1 MTNNRGPLT
10 PAEIARM
17 TPEQRGRYVAATR
30 SKLRPPFDA
39 RRLSHEAGYRYV
51 SSRAKRNA
59 LRTPRRVGK
68 TVHEAIRKLNINF
81 TPPYANQLYV
91 TDTLKNAKRRI
102 WPTLK
107 KLNREL
113 RLGGEPNEVEAF
125 MRFPNLPNEPI
136 IYLGG
141 AKDQSELD
149 KLRGYEGGFKHVTID
164 EAQSIRQSI
173 MTELVDDVIEPS
185 LMDYNGSLDM
195 VGTPGPICAGYFYD
209 IDVGAQREGWEHY
222 FWRVQDNP
230 FLAIKS
236 GVSTDEYLR
245 ALRERRKWTETT
257 PAYVRQYLGQWVT
270 DSDSLALHYDALR
283 NACAPEEGPQP
294 GWKYVLAFDIGYD
307 DADAIAVLGWAPH
320 ERKLRLLKEVIT
332 RKQGITDLGNQL
344 RMLWNIWRP
353 FKLVGD
359 LGALG
364 KKIGEE
370 LHTRWQLPVE
380 PADKNRK
387 AEHVGLLDDALVTGA
402 FLAPPNSVF
411 AEDCAII
418 QWDDDAKEKGIL
430 RFDPSYHSDIVD
442 AVLYGY
448 RAAWHFLENET
459 VPEATVFDN
468 PVLKSLL
475 KPRGADVPDYR

>member
-1 MTNNRGPLT
+1 VPLT
-10 PAEIARM
+10 LAELQHA
-17 TPEQRGRYVAATR
+17 TPQQRARYVAAVKSQR
-30 SKLRPPFDA
+30 HPPFDA
-39 RRLSHEAGYRYV
+39 KRLSHEAGYQYV
-51 SSRAKRNA
+51 KSVHRRNA

-81 TPPYANQLYV
+81 TAPFANQLYV

-185 LMDYNGSLDM
+185 LMDYNGSLDI

-209 IDVGAQREGWEHY
+209 IDVGEQRDGWEHY
-222 FWRVQDNP
+222 FWKVQDNP
-230 FLAIKS
+230 FLALKS
-236 GVSTDEYLR
+236 GISTDEYLR
-245 ALRERRKWTETT
+245 QLRERRKWTEST

-270 DSDSLALHYDALR
+270 DTDSLALHYDRVR
-283 NACAPEEGPQP
+283 NACAFEEGPQP
-294 GWKYVLAFDIGYD
+294 GWKYVLAFDIGYE
-307 DADAIAVLGWAPH
+307 DADAIAILGWAPH
-320 ERKLRLLKEVIT
+320 ERRLRLVKELIT
-332 RKQGITDLGNQL
+332 RKQGITELGNQL
-344 RMLWNIWRP
+344 KMLWNIWHP
-353 FKLVGD
+353 FKVVGD

-370 LHTRWQLPVE
+370 LKTRWQLPVE
-380 PADKNRK
+380 AADKARK

-402 FLAPPNSVF
+402 FLAPPTSVF

-418 QWDDDAKEKGIL
+418 QWDAEAKEREIL

-448 RAAWHFLENET
+448 RAAFHFLENPHK
-459 VPEATVFDN
+459 PEPTIFDS

-475 KPRGADVPDYR
+475 TPRNPDGPDYR